1 MGAIQ
6 FITVTPEQL
15 QTEILKGVKIQFE
28 ELKKSFQPKRPEEL
42 LSRKDVAK
50 LFKCD
55 LSTVHN
61 WTKKGLL
68 VSYSMGARVY
78 YKRTQVENAIVQLK
92 N

>member
-1 MGAIQ
+1 MIQ
-6 FITVTPEQL
+6 LINITQEQL

-28 ELKKSFQPKRPEEL
+28 ELKKSFQPIEPTEY
-42 LSRKDVAK
+42 LSRLDVSK
-50 LFKCD
+50 LLRCD

-68 VSYSMGARVY
+68 VAFSIGSRVY
-78 YKRTQVENAIVQLK
+78 YKRAQVENAIVELK

>member
-1 MGAIQ
+1 MIQ

-28 ELKKSFQPKRPEEL
+28 ELKKSFQPIKPTEYL
-42 LSRKDVAK
+42 TRKEVAK
-50 LFKCD
+50 LLKCD

-61 WTKKGLL
+61 WTVKGLL
-68 VSYSMGARVY
+68 VSYSIGSRVY
-78 YKRTQVENAIVQLK
+78 FKRTQVENAIVELK

>member
-28 ELKKSFQPKRPEEL
+28 ELKKSFQPKEPTEL
-42 LSRKDVAK
+42 LTRSEVAE
-50 LFKCD
+50 LLKCD

-68 VSYSMGARVY
+68 VAYSIGARVY
-78 YKRTQVENAIVQLK
+78 YKRRQVENAIVELK